1 MPGFTAARV
10 ARACPRSNC
19 DAFRHRRTRARASY
33 TARAPTPRAAVK
45 VTFISED
52 GKSAPVTTTV
62 EKPEV
67 LRTVALDAK
76 CELYAGVNK
85 LLNCGG
91 MGNCGTCGVDVLRGG
106 EFLSERTDPEARK
119 LSAGKL
125 KESWRLSCQCV
136 VDGPDG
142 AELEVALRPKK

>member
-1 MPGFTAARV
+1 MAISGSLASIAQLDMQYILKGLAAHASTQPGAVVCRTAAPATSTDECR
-10 ARACPRSNC
+10 
-19 DAFRHRRTRARASY
+19 
-33 TARAPTPRAAVK
+33 
-45 VTFISED
+45 
-52 GKSAPVTTTV
+52 
-62 EKPEV
+62 
-67 LRTVALDAK
+67 
-76 CELYAGVNK
+76 ELYAGVNK

-91 MGNCGTCGVDVLRGG
+91 MGNCGTCGVDVLRGS

>member
-1 MPGFTAARV
+1 MPGFAAARV
-10 ARACPRSNC
+10 ARACPRANR
-19 DAFRHRRTRARASY
+19 AFRRRRTRARASS
-33 TARAPTPRAAVK
+33 TARAPTPRAAIE

-52 GKSAPVTTTV
+52 GKSPPATTTV
-62 EKPEV
+62 ARPEV

-91 MGNCGTCGVDVLRGG
+91 AGNCGTCAVDVRRGG
-106 EFLSERTDPEARK
+106 EFLSERTDAEARK
-119 LSAGKL
+119 LKAGKL

-142 AELEVALRPKK
+142 AELEVALRPKLR

>member
-1 MPGFTAARV
+1 M
-10 ARACPRSNC
+10 
-19 DAFRHRRTRARASY
+19 
-33 TARAPTPRAAVK
+33 
-45 VTFISED
+45 TFISED
-52 GKSAPVTTTV
+52 GKSPPATTTV
-62 EKPEV
+62 ARPEV